1 MAEHSIGTAWIQVS
15 PSMKGFRSAVQK
27 ELGAL
32 DTTPAEKKIES
43 GLGGAFSRVGKI
55 ASGTL
60 AVASSVALAA
70 GFADVAH
77 EAVLASDAT
86 DKFKTTLSFA
96 GQSSADIERLTKSTK
111 AYADK
116 TVYGLSDI
124 QSVTAQLAAN
134 NVKDYDRL
142 AEAAGNLNAVA
153 GGSAQT
159 FKSVGMVMTQTAGSG
174 KLTTENFNQLA
185 DAIPGASG
193 KLQQALLEAGAYT
206 GDFRDAMQKGEV
218 TAQEFNDAVM
228 GLGLTDVAQEAAT
241 STSTIEGAWGNLQA
255 SLVSGGMSI
264 VDRIKPALTSFMGA
278 VATGAETA
286 FTWINDTLLP
296 GLEGVYDILVKG
308 DFHGSP
314 FGLEED
320 SGVVDFLFNVR
331 DAAAAAGNWIS
342 GTLVPGVENLATL
355 VATGDF
361 SGSFFGVQEDS
372 GLVDFIISVRDTVI
386 SLWGTLRD
394 SVIPGVKSFIMDVGS
409 SPVWQTVLGFLGQMV
424 QSKPVL
430 VGVVSTF
437 IAWKAATAAWS
448 LGKMTVDL
456 VRNTAAWVSNTA
468 AMIASKSETIAL
480 MAMYTGE
487 FIANLVRQGVQL
499 AVNTGAWIAQN
510 AAVLAVRAGTIA
522 YTGAQW
528 LLNAAMNA
536 NPIGLIVIGLVALG
550 AAIAVAWNRSETFRN
565 IVTGAWEG
573 IKNAVGVVV
582 DWLTAY
588 VWPAVEAVWT
598 GIKLGVAVVATA
610 VSLCFQAWR
619 AVISTVV
626 DWLVANVWPLVQSV
640 WDGIRTGASNLW
652 TGIQVAWNGIMTGV
666 QTVASWFTT
675 YVQPVIV
682 AVWEAIKAGA
692 NLLRTGIQVAW
703 NGIMTGVQTVASWFT
718 TYVQPVI
725 VAVWEAIKAG
735 ANLLRTGIQ
744 VAWNGIMSVV
754 QTVASWFTTYVQ
766 PVVQSVWDGIR
777 TGASSL
783 WTSITNVWDGIRS
796 AISTVVDWM
805 RNTMQTAVTTMTT
818 KVGEA
823 FSSAKDTIS
832 TAWNKIKEVA
842 AKPINFVITTVYRD
856 GIKKTFDSIAEKL
869 GLSTR
874 LPDVT
879 PIAGYASGGVLPGY
893 SPGRDIYHFTSSD
906 GGGRLA
912 LSGGE
917 AIMRPEWTRAV
928 GGPRAVAAMN
938 RAARYGTPI
947 PGGDAGGVFQFA
959 DGGIWGRIKNAVSSG
974 VSSVTGW
981 ISSAAEAAASIISD
995 PLGAVANLIKAPVD
1009 ALLRSVPGAGM
1020 LVDIAKAV
1028 PGRAISW
1035 IGEWL
1040 KGETATM
1047 SASDLVSQAR
1057 LAIGT
1062 PYVWGGV
1069 DVPGGVDCSGLVVW
1083 ALRKMGYN
1091 VPRHT
1096 AATFQASSVPV
1107 SSPVPGDLAFWGA
1120 PAHHVAVVSGQGMMV
1135 EAPTFGQTVRETAVY
1150 GSPTY
1155 GRFRYDDGGYLQ
1167 PGLSV
1172 VENRTGRPEPVFTSG
1187 QFSKM
1192 DQLVG
1197 LLREDRARDLVVRD
1211 VNDELVGRMRAEA
1224 DGRIIEAQQL

>member
-1 MAEHSIGTAWIQVS
+1 MADHSIGTAWIQVS
-15 PSMKGFRSAVQK
+15 PSMKGFRTAVEK
-27 ELGAL
+27 EIGAL

-55 ASGTL
+55 AAGTF

-96 GQSSADIERLTKSTK
+96 GQSSADIDRLTKSTK

-153 GGSAQT
+153 GGSADT
-159 FKSVGMVMTQTAGSG
+159 FRSVGMVMTQTSGQG

-206 GDFRDAMQKGEV
+206 GDFRDAMQKGEI

-264 VDRIKPALTSFMGA
+264 VDKIKPALTDFMGT

-331 DAAAAAGNWIS
+331 DAAMAAGDWIS

-394 SVIPGVKSFIMDVGS
+394 SVIPGVKGFITDVGS
-409 SPVWQTVLGFLGQMV
+409 SSVWQTVLGFLGRLV

-437 IAWKAATAAWS
+437 VAWRAATAAWS
-448 LGKMTVDL
+448 LGRMTVDL

-487 FIANLVRQGVQL
+487 FIANLVRQGAQL

-610 VSLCFQAWR
+610 VSLYFQAWR
-619 AVISTVV
+619 AVIGAVV
-626 DWLVANVWPLVQSV
+626 DWLVASVWPL
-640 WDGIRTGASNLW
+640 
-652 TGIQVAWNGIMTGV
+652 
-666 QTVASWFTT
+666 
-675 YVQPVIV
+675 
-682 AVWEAIKAGA
+682 
-692 NLLRTGIQVAW
+692 
-703 NGIMTGVQTVASWFT
+703 
-718 TYVQPVI
+718 
-725 VAVWEAIKAG
+725 
-735 ANLLRTGIQ
+735 
-744 VAWNGIMSVV
+744 
-754 QTVASWFTTYVQ
+754 
-766 PVVQSVWDGIR
+766 VQSVWDGIR

-783 WTSITNVWDGIRS
+783 WTSITNVWDGIKS

-805 RNTMQTAVTTMTT
+805 RNTMQTAVTTVTT

-832 TAWNKIKEVA
+832 TAWDKIKEVA

-879 PIAGYASGGVLPGY
+879 PIAGYASGGVLPRY

-938 RAARYGTPI
+938 RAARYGAPI
-947 PGGDAGGVFQFA
+947 PGGDVGGVFQFA

-995 PLGAVANLIKAPVD
+995 PLGAVATLIKAPVD

-1040 KGETATM
+1040 RGETATM

-1069 DVPGGVDCSGLVVW
+1069 DVPGGVDCSGLIVW
-1083 ALRKMGYN
+1083 ALRKMGYT

-1096 AATFQASSVPV
+1096 AATFQASSTPV

-1155 GRFRYDDGGYLQ
+1155 GRFRYDGGGYLQ
-1167 PGLSV
+1167 PGLTL
-1172 VENRTGRPEPVFTSG
+1172 VENATGEPEPVFTSG

-1192 DQLVG
+1192 DQLIG
-1197 LLREDRARDLVVRD
+1197 LLREDRARDLVIRD

>member
-1 MAEHSIGTAWIQVS
+1 MADHSIGTAWIQVS
-15 PSMKGFRSAVQK
+15 PSMKGFRTAVEK
-27 ELGAL
+27 EIGAL

-55 ASGTL
+55 AAGTF

-96 GQSSADIERLTKSTK
+96 GQSSADIDRLTKSTK

-153 GGSAQT
+153 GGSADT
-159 FKSVGMVMTQTAGSG
+159 FRSVGMVMTQTSGQG

-206 GDFRDAMQKGEV
+206 GDFRDAMQKGEI

-264 VDRIKPALTSFMGA
+264 VDKIKPALTDFMGT

-331 DAAAAAGNWIS
+331 DAAMAAGDWIS

-394 SVIPGVKSFIMDVGS
+394 SVIPGVKGFITDVGS
-409 SPVWQTVLGFLGQMV
+409 SSVWQTVLGFLGRLV

-437 IAWKAATAAWS
+437 VAWRAATAAWS
-448 LGKMTVDL
+448 LGRMTVDL

-487 FIANLVRQGVQL
+487 FIANLVRQGAQL

-610 VSLCFQAWR
+610 VSLYFQAWR
-619 AVISTVV
+619 AVIGAVV
-626 DWLVANVWPLVQSV
+626 DWLVASVWPLVQSV

-703 NGIMTGVQTVASWFT
+703 D
-718 TYVQPVI
+718 
-725 VAVWEAIKAG
+725 
-735 ANLLRTGIQ
+735 
-744 VAWNGIMSVV
+744 GIMSVV

-766 PVVQSVWDGIR
+766 PVVSAVWDGIR

-783 WTSITNVWDGIRS
+783 WTSITNVWDGIKS

-805 RNTMQTAVTTMTT
+805 RNTMQTAVTTVTT

-832 TAWNKIKEVA
+832 TAWDKIKEVA

-879 PIAGYASGGVLPGY
+879 PIAGYASGGVLPRY

-938 RAARYGTPI
+938 RAARYGAPI
-947 PGGDAGGVFQFA
+947 PGGDVGGVFQFA

-995 PLGAVANLIKAPVD
+995 PLGAVATLIKAPVD

-1040 KGETATM
+1040 RGETATM

-1069 DVPGGVDCSGLVVW
+1069 DVPGGVDCSGLIVW
-1083 ALRKMGYN
+1083 ALRKMGYT

-1096 AATFQASSVPV
+1096 AATFQASSTPV

-1155 GRFRYDDGGYLQ
+1155 GRFRYDGGGYLQ
-1167 PGLSV
+1167 PGLTL
-1172 VENRTGRPEPVFTSG
+1172 VENATGEPEPVFTSG

-1192 DQLVG
+1192 DQLIG
-1197 LLREDRARDLVVRD
+1197 LLREDRARDLVIRD